1 MAALVMHSNIQHS
14 RSMTLYNEDGR
25 IYMIDVDKRMN
36 YLSIRHI
43 MLNMVNLKEKKKKM
57 TKKNK
62 L

>member
-14 RSMTLYNEDGR
+14 RTMTLYNEDSR
-25 IYMIDVDKRMN
+25 IYMIDVDKTMN

-43 MLNMVNLKEKKKKM
+43 MLNMVNLKEKKKM